1 MDEAEKKKKRS
12 YSGVFFE
19 RALPNEYLVVVG
31 KTKIKPVL
39 GGKKFRWFNKFIH
52 VPAYVQRLKFLTDN
66 ANIHYQGI
74 EIQGYASWRINPQ
87 SPEKS
92 LSTLDF
98 FNENDPMAKTNEELK
113 TICIEAVRHVIAN
126 MTIDDALKKKDDIAD
141 RLFVQLKTIE
151 DKWGIVFDQVG
162 IEQVRIMS
170 NTLFQDLQSEFRSK
184 LRLNA
189 EISTIE
195 TDREIS
201 RRRIETD
208 EKNSKEQLESNEKL
222 DLLKIESKTKIKKK
236 ELIEET
242 HINSEKQKHKEEAYR
257 KEIAFKME
265 QEEKQ
270 HELNVLTNKLQTT
283 LNKLETALY
292 KTTDEL
298 ELVKS
303 EIAKKHIAIRELEQ
317 RVEQAYSPEKLNYEL
332 IQVLPQLFEAIQ
344 IDNYSVLDTGNDSIN
359 SPVLKLISELNF
371 ALKNFGQNLGK
382 KENKK

>member
-1 MDEAEKKKKRS
+1 MEQAEKKTKRS
-12 YSGVFFE
+12 FSGIFFE

-39 GGKKFRWFNKFIH
+39 GGKKFRWFNRFIH

-74 EIQGYASWRINPQ
+74 EIQGYASWRINPDT
-87 SPEKS
+87 PEKS

-98 FNENDPMAKTNEELK
+98 FNEANPMAKTNEELK

-141 RLFVQLKTIE
+141 RLFVQLKAIE

-189 EISTIE
+189 ELSTIE

-201 RRRIETD
+201 KRKIETE
-208 EKNSKEQLESNEKL
+208 EKNAKEQLESTEKL
-222 DLLKIESKTKIKKK
+222 DLLKIESNTKIKKK
-236 ELIEET
+236 ELVEDT
-242 HINSEKQKHKEEAYR
+242 LLNSEKQNQKEEAFR
-257 KEIAFKME
+257 REISFKME

-270 HELNVLTNKLQTT
+270 HELKVLTNKLQTG
-283 LNKLETALY
+283 LNQLDTKLY
-292 KTTDEL
+292 KTTNEL
-298 ELVKS
+298 EEIKS
-303 EIAKKHIAIRELEQ
+303 EITKKHILLKELEQ
-317 RVEQAYSPEKLNYEL
+317 KVEQTITPEKLNHEL
-332 IQVLPQLFEAIQ
+332 INVLPQLFKSIK
-344 IDNYSVLDTGNDSIN
+344 IDNYSVLDTGNDTIS
-359 SPVLKLISELNF
+359 SPILKLINELNF
-371 ALKNFGQNLGK
+371 ALKNFGQNLEK
-382 KENKK
+382 KEKSQ

>member
-1 MDEAEKKKKRS
+1 MDQPEKKKKRN

-31 KTKIKPVL
+31 KKKIKSVL

-74 EIQGYASWRINPQ
+74 EIQGYASWRIDPKN
-87 SPEKS
+87 PEKS

-98 FNENDPMAKTNEELK
+98 FNEIDPMAKTNEELK

-141 RLFVQLKTIE
+141 RLFVQLKEIE

-170 NTLFQDLQSEFRSK
+170 DTLFQDLQSEFRSK

-189 EISTIE
+189 EISAIE
-195 TDREIS
+195 TDREVS
-201 RRRIETD
+201 RRKIETE
-208 EKNSKEQLESNEKL
+208 EKNAKEQLESNEKL
-222 DLLKIESKTKIKKK
+222 DLIKIESDTKIKKK
-236 ELIEET
+236 ELLEEKNLNT
-242 HINSEKQKHKEEAYR
+242 EKQKQKEEAFR
-257 KEIAFKME
+257 RDITFKME

-270 HELNVLTNKLQTT
+270 YELKVLTNKLQTA
-283 LNKLETALY
+283 LNQLDTKLF

-298 ELVKS
+298 EKVKS
-303 EIAKKHIAIRELEQ
+303 EITKKHILLKELEQ
-317 RVEQAYSPEKLNYEL
+317 KVEQTFSKEKLNYEL
-332 IQVLPQLFEAIQ
+332 INVLPQLFKAIK
-344 IDNYSVLDTGNDSIN
+344 IDNYSVLDTGNDSFS
-359 SPVLKLISELNF
+359 SPIFKLINELNF
-371 ALKNFGQNLGK
+371 ALKNFGQNIEK
-382 KENKK
+382 TDKP